1 MIAKPRVVWIPL
13 SLVGVLVGGCA
24 SSPTPPPALLMEPR
38 MPFPQYVTHRLP
50 ESRGGAAWRGGERE
64 PALALDGQSCGLALD
79 GRVRCWRLPP
89 VAPTPLAAVSEAPP
103 QGPLDAK
110 AVSPAVTGPMAQH

>member
-1 MIAKPRVVWIPL
+1 MIAKPCVVWIPL

-24 SSPTPPPALLMEPR
+24 SSPAPPPALLEPR
-38 MPFPQYVTHRLP
+38 MPFPQYVTHRVP

-89 VAPTPLAAVSEAPP
+89 VPPTPLAAMLPP
-103 QGPLDAK
+103 QSQVAATSPAPALAVNGPL
-110 AVSPAVTGPMAQH
+110 VTH